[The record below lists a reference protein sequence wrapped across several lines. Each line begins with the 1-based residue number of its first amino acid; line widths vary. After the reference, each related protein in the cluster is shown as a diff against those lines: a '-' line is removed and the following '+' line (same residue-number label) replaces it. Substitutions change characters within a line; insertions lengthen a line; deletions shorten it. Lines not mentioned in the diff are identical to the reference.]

1 MEASMHGTFDRS
13 GKTDKV
19 SYGNSGIRLVV
30 IPALLAIAVVALAIK
45 QPDVSRWISEAAQA
59 EFAATNVAPE
69 ATPTELA
76 QPAREI
82 RTVKAN

>member
-1 MEASMHGTFDRS
+1 MHGTFDRS

-76 QPAREI
+76 QPTREI